1 MMIDSRSQTK
11 DVLALQKKMKVLRDA
26 VIKERQE
33 KETAVKL
40 KNEFSAEV
48 ERLRVQISEKV

>member
-1 MMIDSRSQTK
+1 MIDSRSQTK

>member
-1 MMIDSRSQTK
+1 MIDSRSQTK

-40 KNEFSAEV
+40 KNEFSTEV

>member
-40 KNEFSAEV
+40 KNEFSTEV